1 MAEAGFGVKR
11 GAAALL
17 GVLGVRLPSVN
28 WPAVAWVLR
37 LMAAHKWLVIAL
49 AVATVGGAVTEGLG
63 IAALVPL
70 LDAINHNAN
79 AFASVPLVDRIAGF
93 FAGWSAAGEIKVVA
107 VMLAVLA
114 LLRSAFSYLM
124 TMLAQLFT
132 ITIDQKLKTTMVRLV
147 HRLDFERVQSAG
159 PTNLL
164 SYAMGVS
171 SQAAFFCSQTATALG
186 SAVMLALYVGICLTL
201 AWQLTLLAGAA
212 LFLAVQFVRLPLTR
226 RMVEV
231 GERRI
236 AALIE
241 MNRTIFGG
249 LSGAKLLRLVAGV
262 ERHAAKVDESVA
274 RYMSNERRNNHLQS
288 LIDPLFQS
296 IIAVIIA
303 VMLFASTYLLDGI
316 ANRIPVILLFL
327 FVLNRVISP
336 VQTLNRLRL
345 GLASTLPAT
354 QAIFDFIQ
362 KAQGNEEPDG
372 RRPYAGHHRKVSI
385 EGVSFR
391 YALSD
396 GAALETVSFDIP
408 TRRMIALV
416 GASGAGKT
424 TLVGLITRLYRPQA
438 GRIAVDGVDIA
449 ELKLVDWRRRVSVVT
464 QDTFLFDDT
473 VAANL
478 RLVRPDASDA
488 ELESAARRAEAHDF
502 IVELPEGYAT
512 VVGERGTRL
521 SGGQQ
526 QRLAIARA
534 LLAEPDLLIL
544 DEATS
549 NLDADTEHLVSKVLD
564 ALASECSILVIAHR
578 LATVQRADEIIVLDQ
593 GRVIE
598 TGTHES
604 LMRARGK
611 YHGMVTRQM
620 FAAEPPAAVDGMAAV
635 ASG

>member
-1 MAEAGFGVKR
+1 MTEAGSSVRR
-11 GAAALL
+11 GAATVL
-17 GVLGVRLPSVN
+17 GVLGVRLPAVN

-37 LMAAHKWLVIAL
+37 LMAAHRWLVIAL
-49 AVATVGGAVTEGLG
+49 AVGTVGGAVTEGLG
-63 IAALVPL
+63 IAVLVPL

-93 FAGWSAAGEIKVVA
+93 FAGWSAAAEIKLVA
-107 VMLAVLA
+107 VMLAILA
-114 LLRSAFSYLM
+114 LLRSVFAYLM
-124 TMLAQLFT
+124 TMLAQLFSL
-132 ITIDQKLKTTMVRLV
+132 TIDQKLKTTMVRLV
-147 HRLDFERVQSAG
+147 HRMDFERVQSAG

-164 SYAMGVS
+164 SYAMTVS
-171 SQAAFFCSQTATALG
+171 SQAAFFCAQAATALG
-186 SAVMLALYVGICLTL
+186 SVVMLALYVGICLTL
-201 AWQLTLLAGAA
+201 SWQLTLLAGAA

-231 GERRI
+231 GQRRI
-236 AALIE
+236 ATLVE
-241 MNRTIFGG
+241 MNRIIFGG
-249 LSGAKLLRLVAGV
+249 LSGAKLLRLVAGA
-262 ERHAAKVDESVA
+262 ERHTAKVEESVA
-274 RYMSNERRNNHLQS
+274 LFMSNERRSNHLQS

-303 VMLFASTYLLDGI
+303 VMLFASTYLFAGI
-316 ANRIPVILLFL
+316 ANRIPLILLFL

-354 QAIFDFIQ
+354 QTIFEFIQ
-362 KAQGNEEPDG
+362 KAQRHEEPDG
-372 RRPYAGHHRKVSI
+372 WRSYSGLRGKVSI
-385 EGVSFR
+385 EDVSFR
-391 YALSD
+391 YSLSD
-396 GAALETVSFDIP
+396 GVAVDKVSFDVP
-408 TRRMIALV
+408 MRRLVALV

-438 GRIAVDGVDIA
+438 GRITVDGIDIA
-449 ELKLVDWRRRVSVVT
+449 ELKLADWRRRVAVVT

-478 RLVRPDASDA
+478 RLARPEATDA
-488 ELESAARRAEAHDF
+488 EIESAARRAEAHDF
-502 IVELPEGYAT
+502 IMELPEGYAT

-534 LLAEPDLLIL
+534 LLAKPDLLIL

-564 ALASECSILVIAHR
+564 ALASQCSILVIAHR
-578 LATVQRADEIIVLDQ
+578 LATVQRADEIIVLDH

-620 FAAEPPAAVDGMAAV
+620 FAAEPAVAVNGMTAAV
-635 ASG
+635 SG

>member
-1 MAEAGFGVKR
+1 MAGS
-11 GAAALL
+11 LL
-17 GVLGVRLPSVN
+17 GLVGARLASVN

-63 IAALVPL
+63 IAVLVPL

-79 AFASVPLVDRIAGF
+79 AFAAVPIVDRIAGL
-93 FAGWSAAGEIKVVA
+93 FAGWTAASEIKLVA
-107 VMLAVLA
+107 VLLAVLA
-114 LLRSAFSYLM
+114 LLRSMFGYLM

-171 SQAAFFCSQTATALG
+171 SQAAFFCSQAATALG
-186 SAVMLALYVGICLTL
+186 SVVMLALYVGICLTL
-201 AWQLTLLAGAA
+201 SWQLTLLAGAA

-231 GERRI
+231 GQKRI

-241 MNRTIFGG
+241 MNRIIYGG
-249 LSGAKLLRLVAGV
+249 FAGVKLLRLVAGV
-262 ERHAAKVDESVA
+262 ERHAAKVDDSVA

-303 VMLFASTYLLDGI
+303 VMLFSSTYVFADA
-316 ANRIPVILLFL
+316 ANRIPLILLFL

-354 QAIFDFIQ
+354 QTIFDFIQ
-362 KAQGNEEPDG
+362 KAQGHEEPEG
-372 RRPYAGHHRKVSI
+372 RRAYPGLHRKVSLQ
-385 EGVSFR
+385 GVGFR

-396 GAALETVSFDIP
+396 GAAIEGVSFDIP
-408 TRRMIALV
+408 VRRMVALV
-416 GASGAGKT
+416 GASGSGKT

-438 GRIAVDGVDIA
+438 GRIAVDDVDVA
-449 ELKLVDWRRRVSVVT
+449 ELKLAEWRRRVAVVT

-478 RLVRPDASDA
+478 RLTRPDASDA
-488 ELESAARRAEAHDF
+488 EIELAARRAEAHDF
-502 IVELPEGYAT
+502 IMELPQGYAT

-534 LLAEPDLLIL
+534 LLAKPDLLIL

-564 ALASECSILVIAHR
+564 ALAKECSILVIAHR

-620 FAAEPPAAVDGMAAV
+620 FVLDVPAAAAAAKAAV
-635 ASG
+635 AVGSAGFGG